1 MAVLLFHY
9 GGTLMSNKKWLKGEV
24 KKWVKEDIITQETGS
39 TILSRYHEEV
49 HSYKDVF
56 FIMAAI
62 ALLGGLFAIGA
73 SVWSQLSRGEQLM
86 AALTPLVLSV
96 ILLILVVLFDKKIPL
111 YQHWN
116 QMVKGENR
124 LVKGN
129 FTEKVP
135 GLEGESE
142 EVISSYK
149 IPFYIREIICAF
161 HGGSLLLA
169 VYLIQDAF
177 FVAGTL
183 PLLCILCAVVL
194 LILMYLM
201 ESVSLG
207 TLCVVATVAASQS
220 IDAGGWI
227 HMTSWVLMIA
237 SIPFLFSFMKSD
249 RQYGLIILS
258 WVWAI
263 GILFLISGITNMV
276 WKMMFLV
283 EAAAFTW
290 LIGSSIRSHII
301 AGNAIRA
308 LGSVGLFSVLLVS
321 SWGELWNDSVEVAQ
335 GWMLWTFFIGLL
347 ICELYFIITTLKL
360 SEWLSV
366 VAGVTPIAMLLAA
379 VLSLWDVSGASSA
392 IVISSSAG
400 ILACSVILRGI
411 QTRRSWQSIL
421 GFIVLF
427 MIGVLRMVDST
438 LSLSQRGIYAIIIGL
453 FMILVCTFLYWPKRL
468 INPLKRKKISPKTV
482 GGSESN
488 AQSIL
493 EKEAEGGLGHEQ
505 KK

>member
-1 MAVLLFHY
+1 M
-9 GGTLMSNKKWLKGEV
+9 
-24 KKWVKEDIITQETGS
+24 
-39 TILSRYHEEV
+39 
-49 HSYKDVF
+49 
-56 FIMAAI
+56 
-62 ALLGGLFAIGA
+62 
-73 SVWSQLSRGEQLM
+73 
-86 AALTPLVLSV
+86 
-96 ILLILVVLFDKKIPL
+96 
-111 YQHWN
+111 
-116 QMVKGENR
+116 
-124 LVKGN
+124 
-129 FTEKVP
+129 
-135 GLEGESE
+135 
-142 EVISSYK
+142 
-149 IPFYIREIICAF
+149 
-161 HGGSLLLA
+161 LLA

-276 WKMMFLV
+276 WKMMFFV

-347 ICELYFIITTLKL
+347 ICELYFIITTLKI

-400 ILACSVILRGI
+400 ILACSIILRGI
-411 QTRRSWQSIL
+411 QT
-421 GFIVLF
+421 
-427 MIGVLRMVDST
+427 
-438 LSLSQRGIYAIIIGL
+438 LSLIHI
-453 FMILVCTFLYWPKRL
+453 
-468 INPLKRKKISPKTV
+468 
-482 GGSESN
+482 
-488 AQSIL
+488 
-493 EKEAEGGLGHEQ
+493 
-505 KK
+505 